1 MLRIQCLFHLLLLC
15 LVASKAR
22 YEFLQVMLA
31 LKKYFI
37 LNFHSYFFHNKISRT
52 ALKNR

>member
-22 YEFLQVMLA
+22 YEFQQVILA
-31 LKKYFI
+31 PKKYLYLIFT
-37 LNFHSYFFHNKISRT
+37 HISSIQ
-52 ALKNR
+52 KF